1 MDSATA
7 GSPRPSMTRRTLRNL
22 LAMLALAVVPPAGAQ
37 APPPLPPPAPPG
49 QAADPIGGK
58 LFPPELIMT
67 HQAEIGLEDKQR
79 ETILKELE
87 KAQAQFPRL
96 QWQLQAASQ
105 QLSKLLDDSPVNEAK
120 ALAQAGEVMKLETE
134 IKRAHLGLL
143 IRIRNTLSDAQRS
156 KLQALRRA
164 SP

>member
-1 MDSATA
+1 
-7 GSPRPSMTRRTLRNL
+7 MTRHL
-22 LAMLALAVVPPAGAQ
+22 LKTSLLVLALAVGPPAAAQ
-37 APPPLPPPAPPG
+37 AAQTPPLPAV
-49 QAADPIGGK
+49 DPIGSK

-79 ETILKELE
+79 EAILKELE
-87 KAQAQFPRL
+87 KAQSQFPRL

-105 QLSKLLDDSPVNEAK
+105 QLSQLLDAPQVDEAK

-134 IKRAHLGLL
+134 IKRAHLALL
-143 IRIRNTLSDAQRS
+143 IRIRNTLSDTQRS

-164 SP
+164 TP

>member
-1 MDSATA
+1 MK
-7 GSPRPSMTRRTLRNL
+7 RRAFHALTV
-22 LAMLALAVVPPAGAQ
+22 ALALGIGPPAAAEGPPS
-37 APPPLPPPAPPG
+37 PPPP
-49 QAADPIGGK
+49 AADPIGSK

-79 ETILKELE
+79 EAIVKELE

-96 QWQLQAASQ
+96 QWQLQAASE
-105 QLSKLLDDSPVNEAK
+105 QLSKLLDAPQVDEAK

-143 IRIRNTLSDAQRS
+143 IRIRNTLSDTQRS
-156 KLQALRRA
+156 KLQTLRRA

>member
-1 MDSATA
+1 MNRRALHALLVAIALFVGPPATA
-7 GSPRPSMTRRTLRNL
+7 EGAPS
-22 LAMLALAVVPPAGAQ
+22 PPA
-37 APPPLPPPAPPG
+37 
-49 QAADPIGGK
+49 QAADPIASK

-79 ETILKELE
+79 EAILKELE

-96 QWQLQAASQ
+96 QWQLQAASE
-105 QLSKLLDDSPVNEAK
+105 QLSKLLDASQVDEAK

-143 IRIRNTLSDAQRS
+143 IRIRNILSDSQRT

>member
-1 MDSATA
+1 
-7 GSPRPSMTRRTLRNL
+7 MTRCLMSTL
-22 LAMLALAVVPPAGAQ
+22 LATLALAVSPPAAAQ
-37 APPPLPPPAPPG
+37 APQTPPSPAP
-49 QAADPIGGK
+49 DPIGSK

-79 ETILKELE
+79 EAILKELE
-87 KAQAQFPRL
+87 KAQSQFPRL

-105 QLSKLLDDSPVNEAK
+105 QLSQLLDAPQVDEAK

-134 IKRAHLGLL
+134 IKRAHLALL
-143 IRIRNTLSDAQRS
+143 IRIRNTLSDTQRS

-164 SP
+164 AP

>member
-1 MDSATA
+1 
-7 GSPRPSMTRRTLRNL
+7 MTRRALRNL
-22 LAMLALAVVPPAGAQ
+22 LVTLALAVGPPAAAQ
-37 APPPLPPPAPPG
+37 ANPAPPA
-49 QAADPIGGK
+49 QTPDPIGSK
-58 LFPPELIMT
+58 LFPPELIMN

-79 ETILKELE
+79 EAILKELE

-105 QLSKLLDDSPVNEAK
+105 QLSRLLDESPVNEAK

-143 IRIRNTLSDAQRS
+143 IRIRNTLSDTQRS

>member
-1 MDSATA
+1 
-7 GSPRPSMTRRTLRNL
+7 MTRRALRTL
-22 LAMLALAVVPPAGAQ
+22 LATLALAMGPPAAAQ
-37 APPPLPPPAPPG
+37 VPPAPPA
-49 QAADPIGGK
+49 QAADPIAGK
-58 LFPPELIMT
+58 LFPPELIMN
-67 HQAEIGLEDKQR
+67 HQAEIGLDDKQR
-79 ETILKELE
+79 EGILKELE

-105 QLSKLLDDSPVNEAK
+105 QLAKLLDESPVNEAK

-143 IRIRNTLSDAQRS
+143 IRIRNTLSDTQRS

>member
-1 MDSATA
+1 
-7 GSPRPSMTRRTLRNL
+7 MTRRVLRNL
-22 LAMLALAVVPPAGAQ
+22 LATLALAIGPPALAEGPPT
-37 APPPLPPPAPPG
+37 PPPP
-49 QAADPIGGK
+49 AADPIGSK

-79 ETILKELE
+79 ESILKELE

-105 QLSKLLDDSPVNEAK
+105 QLSKLLDESPVNEAK
-120 ALAQAGEVMKLETE
+120 ALAQAAEVMKLETE

-143 IRIRNTLSDAQRS
+143 IRIRNALSDAQRS
-156 KLQALRRA
+156 KLQALRQA

>member
-1 MDSATA
+1 MS
-7 GSPRPSMTRRTLRNL
+7 
-22 LAMLALAVVPPAGAQ
+22 
-37 APPPLPPPAPPG
+37 
-49 QAADPIGGK
+49 
-58 LFPPELIMT
+58 
-67 HQAEIGLEDKQR
+67 HQAELGLEDRQR

-87 KAQAQFPRL
+87 KAQSQFPRL
-96 QWQLQAASQ
+96 QWQLQAATE
-105 QLSKLLDDSPVNEAK
+105 QLVKLLDAPQIDEAK

-143 IRIRNTLSDAQRS
+143 IRIRNTLSDTQRS

>member
-1 MDSATA
+1 M
-7 GSPRPSMTRRTLRNL
+7 N
-22 LAMLALAVVPPAGAQ
+22 
-37 APPPLPPPAPPG
+37 
-49 QAADPIGGK
+49 
-58 LFPPELIMT
+58 

-79 ETILKELE
+79 EAILKELE

-105 QLSKLLDDSPVNEAK
+105 QLSKLLDAPQVDEAK

-143 IRIRNTLSDAQRS
+143 IRIRNTLSDTQRS

-164 SP
+164 AP

>member
-1 MDSATA
+1 
-7 GSPRPSMTRRTLRNL
+7 MTRRVLRNL
-22 LAMLALAVVPPAGAQ
+22 LATLTLAIGPPALAEGPPTPPA
-37 APPPLPPPAPPG
+37 
-49 QAADPIGGK
+49 QAADPIGSK

-105 QLSKLLDDSPVNEAK
+105 QLAKLLDAPQVDEAK
-120 ALAQAGEVMKLETE
+120 ALAQAGEVMKMETE

-143 IRIRNTLSDAQRS
+143 IRIRNALSDTQRS

-164 SP
+164 AP

>member
-1 MDSATA
+1 
-7 GSPRPSMTRRTLRNL
+7 MTRRVLRNL
-22 LAMLALAVVPPAGAQ
+22 LATLTLAIGASALAEGPPTPPA
-37 APPPLPPPAPPG
+37 
-49 QAADPIGGK
+49 QAADPIGSK

-79 ETILKELE
+79 ETIVKELE

-105 QLSKLLDDSPVNEAK
+105 QLSKLLDAPQVDEAK

-143 IRIRNTLSDAQRS
+143 IRIRNALSDTQRS
-156 KLQALRRA
+156 KLQALRRTA
-164 SP
+164 P

>member
-1 MDSATA
+1 MDHATA
-7 GSPRPSMTRRTLRNL
+7 GPERHPMSRNL
-22 LAMLALAVVPPAGAQ
+22 LRTLIAALALAVAPPAAAQ
-37 APPPLPPPAPPG
+37 APQTPPAP
-49 QAADPIGGK
+49 ASDPIGSK
-58 LFPPELIMT
+58 LFPPELIMN

-79 ETILKELE
+79 EAILKELE
-87 KAQAQFPRL
+87 KAQVQFPRL

-105 QLSKLLDDSPVNEAK
+105 QLSKLLDAPQVDEAK

-143 IRIRNTLSDAQRS
+143 IRIRNTLSDTQRS

>member
-1 MDSATA
+1 
-7 GSPRPSMTRRTLRNL
+7 MTRHLLRTL
-22 LAMLALAVVPPAGAQ
+22 LATLALAVGPPAAAQ
-37 APPPLPPPAPPG
+37 APPTPPAA
-49 QAADPIGGK
+49 AADPIGSK

-67 HQAEIGLEDKQR
+67 HQAEIALEDKQR
-79 ETILKELE
+79 EAILKELE
-87 KAQAQFPRL
+87 KAQSQFPRL

-105 QLSKLLDDSPVNEAK
+105 QLSQLLDAPQVDEAK

-134 IKRAHLGLL
+134 IKRAHLALL
-143 IRIRNTLSDAQRS
+143 IRIRNTLSDTQRS